1 MSKAPYVCF
10 VTKDDFDR
18 SNSVEHFEYEPS
30 LEQIGP
36 KCWAF
41 DGYVLVRYE
50 GELKAGFG
58 GEWNIIAKSDDEEVE
73 VLYFKA
79 YHRSGGTIYYRSA
92 LKEFNGDTEIQVVPL
107 TQKYAD
113 ASFTKEEDLREEL
126 ESTAEENAVLLGQIA
141 DLREKNLEL
150 IGERHTNRN
159 ECVIL
164 QMENK
169 RLEKKC
175 EDLQAQV
182 DGGHELLDKANAN
195 IVKANTEIAR
205 HPRMIRANNE
215 IATLLTEVDRLKSLD
230 NDRVK
235 EWNEVAM
242 QNELIKK
249 RNRKLLAET
258 DNLMRR
264 DQMFKD
270 YLEYQAVGYYDD
282 IGKVVEALRRV
293 ASDIDVHLNLHGVE
307 NDVDKALCLDLKRM
321 AEKVVAETVNLDTLE
336 AYRKLEFFY
345 DDVSPDSIIKEY
357 HLVPGE
363 PFPTALVGLIDRIKH
378 QTLVTL
384 IPYGVYIFTGKSVDR
399 LETTRYKIE
408 EERVKNVTDLI
419 LFGKPVTD

>member
-1 MSKAPYVCF
+1 MSKTPYVCF

-30 LEQIGP
+30 LGQIGP

-50 GELKAGFG
+50 GKLKTGFG
-58 GEWNIIAKSDDEEVE
+58 GEWNIIAKSNDEEVE

-79 YHRSGGTIYYRSA
+79 YHRSGETIYYRSA
-92 LKEFNGDTEIQVVPL
+92 LKEFNGDTEIEVVPL

-113 ASFTKEEDLREEL
+113 ASFSKEEDLREEL

-141 DLREKNLEL
+141 DFREKNLEL
-150 IGERHTNRN
+150 IGERDTYRN
-159 ECVIL
+159 ECLML
-164 QMENK
+164 QMETK
-169 RLEKKC
+169 RLDDKC
-175 EDLQAQV
+175 ESLQSQV
-182 DGGHELLDKANAN
+182 DGGHKLLDEANAN

-215 IATLLTEVDRLKSLD
+215 IATLLTEVDRLNRLD
-230 NDRVK
+230 DDRIK

-242 QNELIKK
+242 QNDLIKK
-249 RNRKLLAET
+249 RNRKLIAET

-270 YLEYQAVGYYDD
+270 FLSFQAVDHQDD
-282 IGKVVEALRRV
+282 IAKILNVLRKV
-293 ASDIDVHLNLHGVE
+293 ASDIDDHMNLNGVE
-307 NDVDKALCLDLKRM
+307 NDADKALCLDLKM
-321 AEKVVAETVNLDTLE
+321 LAEKVVAETVTEETLV

-345 DDVSPDSIIKEY
+345 DDVSVDSIIKEY
-357 HLVPGE
+357 YLVPGE
-363 PFPTALVGLIDRIKH
+363 TFPTALVGMIDMVKH
-378 QTLVTL
+378 RTLVTL
-384 IPYGVYIFTGKSVDR
+384 APYRVYIFTGEAVDR

-419 LFGKPVTD
+419 LFGEPVTD